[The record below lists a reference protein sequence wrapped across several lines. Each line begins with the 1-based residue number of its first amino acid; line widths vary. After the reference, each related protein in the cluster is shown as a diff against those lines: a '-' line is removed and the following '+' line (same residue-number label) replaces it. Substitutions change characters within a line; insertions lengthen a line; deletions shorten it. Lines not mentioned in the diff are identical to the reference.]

1 MKIGVTSENK
11 LKVDAVRGAY
21 HSRGFPCE
29 VVGYTANSGVGEQ
42 PINEQALGGARNRIT
57 DIQKRVNG
65 LDLIV
70 SIESG
75 IFEEDGQWV
84 DHAVVVI
91 FNAKTGEEYVDY
103 SDGVVFPRE
112 YVERTRD
119 IGFDKMTVGK
129 VMEKEGY
136 VKDNKDPHKSITG
149 KPRQEYIEE
158 TLGRLVRQVEIS

>member
-11 LKVDAVRGAY
+11 LKVDAVRCAY
-21 HSRGFPCE
+21 ASIGLPCE
-29 VVGYTANSGVGEQ
+29 LVGYTANSGVGEQ

-57 DIQKRVNG
+57 DLKKRVDG
-65 LDLIV
+65 LDRIV

-84 DHAVVVI
+84 DRAVVVI

-103 SDGVVFPRE
+103 SDRVVFPKE
-112 YVERTRD
+112 YVERARD

-136 VKDNKDPHKSITG
+136 VSDNKDPHKSISG
-149 KPRQEYIEE
+149 KSRQEYIEE
-158 TLGRLVRQVEIS
+158 TLGKRVRQVEMN